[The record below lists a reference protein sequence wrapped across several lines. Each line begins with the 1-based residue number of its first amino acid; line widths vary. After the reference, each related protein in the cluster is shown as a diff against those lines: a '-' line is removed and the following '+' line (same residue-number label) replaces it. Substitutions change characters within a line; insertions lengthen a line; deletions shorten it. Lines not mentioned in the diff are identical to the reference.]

1 MKLNALVSG
10 IRLFTVKDLLTPK
23 EDDRN
28 FHLRDDDAAK
38 Q

>member
-1 MKLNALVSG
+1 MKLMALVSG

-28 FHLRDDDAAK
+28 FRLGNDEPGK
-38 Q
+38 